1 MKSSMRDEYAKN
13 PRGGG
18 GSRST
23 FNLNETNKTTFN
35 ANSLIPIYWD
45 YMYPGEV
52 RKSTTRMFIRMSNPL
67 EFPLMDNIY
76 VTVHWF
82 DVSLRILWDN
92 FRKFYGEQDDP
103 GDSIDFTIPTLASG
117 NVDLTAGTVYTDL
130 CDYLGLPHVA
140 SFDQTDA
147 SALPFRA
154 YNKIFNYWYR
164 DQQLQNSIDE
174 STDDGPD
181 LGATDYGVK
190 QRGKRFD
197 YFTNQLPAPQRGEST
212 LIGGEVATGASIG
225 TEPTVMA
232 PLVHATNPYVLDA
245 DAATVDLSGSTG
257 NISRVLYPNT
267 TINELR
273 NAVAIQQ
280 FIEKDN
286 RAGTRFGEM
295 ILSHWGTEFQDAR
308 YAPVYLAGG
317 RAPIQITPV
326 LNQSNATATQA
337 LDLGDLGAIGAGSMQ
352 GASFTYACH
361 EPSILMGIM
370 SVTADQTYHQG
381 LKRQWSYRTRYDF
394 MWPEFQGIG
403 DQATLNKEI
412 YYQNSAADDTVFG
425 YAPRYEECRIGI
437 NRLSGEMRPDNALS
451 LDVWHVAQDFVS
463 LPLLNAAYI
472 ESSVPMGRVLQST
485 TQDHFIADIYV
496 QMSAT
501 RQLSL
506 TGVPGL
512 SRL

>member
-92 FRKFYGEQDDP
+92 FRKFYGEQDNP

-117 NVDLTAGTVYTDL
+117 NADLTAGTVYTDL

-181 LGATDYGVK
+181 LGATDYAVK

-197 YFTNQLPAPQRGEST
+197 YFTNQLPAPQRGDSIK
-212 LIGGEVATGASIG
+212 LPGEIASDAAIG
-225 TEPTVMA
+225 TEYAIVRNPNDTYNTVGTA
-232 PLVHATNPYVLDA
+232 GARAIVDATA
-245 DAATVDLSGSTG
+245 GSAG
-257 NISRVLYPNT
+257 RVLYNNA
-267 TINELR
+267 TINDLR
-273 NAVAIQQ
+273 NAVSIQL

-326 LNQSNATATQA
+326 LNQSNATATQDQ
-337 LDLGDLGAIGAGSMQ
+337 DLGDLGAIGSGSMQ

-412 YYQNSAADDTVFG
+412 YYQNNASDDLVFG

-451 LDVWHVAQDFVS
+451 LDVWHVAQDFVG
-463 LPLLNAAYI
+463 LPVLNSAYI
-472 ESSVPMGRVLQST
+472 ESAVPMGRVLQST
-485 TQDHFIADIYV
+485 INDHFIADVYI
-496 QMSAT
+496 QMSST

-506 TGVPGL
+506 TGIPGL

>member
-103 GDSIDFTIPTLASG
+103 GDSIDFTIPTVGTG
-117 NVDLTAGTVYTDL
+117 NDDLTDGSVFADL
-130 CDYLGLPHVA
+130 CDYLGLPHTA
-140 SFDQTDA
+140 SFDMLDA

-154 YNKIFNYWYR
+154 YNQIYNYWYR
-164 DQQLQNSIDE
+164 DQQLQDSINQ

-181 LGATDYGVK
+181 AGATDYGIK

-197 YFTNQLPAPQRGEST
+197 YFTNQLPAPQRGASIQ
-212 LIGGEVATGASIG
+212 IGGEVETA
-225 TEPTVMA
+225 
-232 PLVHATNPYVLDA
+232 
-245 DAATVDLSGSTG
+245 GSTG
-257 NISRVLYPNT
+257 TNIGIYSLAADADRRMDSSGATVQVDANAATAMYPNT

-280 FIEKDN
+280 FVEKDN

-326 LNQSNATATQA
+326 LNQSNATATEA
-337 LDLGDLGAIGAGSMQ
+337 LDLGDLGAIGSGSMQ

-403 DQATLNKEI
+403 DQATLNQEI
-412 YYQNSAADDTVFG
+412 YYQNTAADHTVFG

-485 TQDHFIADIYV
+485 VNDHFIADIYI

-506 TGVPGL
+506 TGIPGL

>member
-1 MKSSMRDEYAKN
+1 MRDEYAKN

-103 GDSIDFTIPTLASG
+103 GDSIDFTIPVVGSG
-117 NVDLTAGTVYTDL
+117 NDDLTDGTAWADL

-140 SFDQTDA
+140 SFDQADA

-154 YNKIFNYWYR
+154 YNQIFNYWYR
-164 DQQLQNSIDE
+164 DQQLQNSINM

-181 LGATDYGVK
+181 AGVTDYAVR

-197 YFTNQLPAPQRGEST
+197 YFTNQLPSPQRGDSIKMPGTVTTDATAGSDLTLVST
-212 LIGGEVATGASIG
+212 ANSDQYREMLS
-225 TEPTVMA
+225 
-232 PLVHATNPYVLDA
+232 D
-245 DAATVDLSGSTG
+245 ATVLRLGTTQGTVGDAM
-257 NISRVLYPNT
+257 YANT

-273 NAVAIQQ
+273 NAVAIQR
-280 FIEKDN
+280 FVELDN

-326 LNQSNATATQA
+326 LNQSNQTATEAQ
-337 LDLGDLGAIGAGSMQ
+337 DLGDLGAIGSGSLQ

-412 YYQNSAADDTVFG
+412 YYQNNASDDLVFG

-485 TQDHFIADIYV
+485 VQDHFIADIYI

-506 TGVPGL
+506 TGIPGL

>member
-45 YMYPGEV
+45 YLYPGEV

-92 FRKFYGEQDDP
+92 FRKFYGEQDNPD
-103 GDSIDFTIPTLASG
+103 DSIDFTIPTVGTG
-117 NVDLTAGTVYTDL
+117 NDDLTDGSAWADL
-130 CDYLGLPHVA
+130 CDYLGLPHTA
-140 SFDQTDA
+140 SFDMLDA

-154 YNKIFNYWYR
+154 YNQIYNYWYR
-164 DQQLQNSIDE
+164 DQQLQNSINM

-181 LGATDYGVK
+181 AGATDYGVK

-197 YFTNQLPAPQRGEST
+197 YFTNQLPAPQRGDAISFGGDVETTATAGQTIGVWSSGSSDHWLMDTDGAT
-212 LIGGEVATGASIG
+212 LDISASGGTGAE
-225 TEPTVMA
+225 TRRM
-232 PLVHATNPYVLDA
+232 
-245 DAATVDLSGSTG
+245 TVD
-257 NISRVLYPNT
+257 T

-273 NAVAIQQ
+273 NSIAIQQ
-280 FIEKDN
+280 FVEKDN

-326 LNQSNATATQA
+326 MNQSNATATEA
-337 LDLGDLGAIGAGSMQ
+337 MDLGDLGAIGSGSMQ
-352 GASFTYACH
+352 GASFTYACQ

-394 MWPEFQGIG
+394 MWPEFEGIG

-412 YYQNSAADDTVFG
+412 YYQNSAADDLVFG
-425 YAPRYEECRIGI
+425 FAPRYEECRIGI

-485 TQDHFIADIYV
+485 VNDHFIADIYI

-506 TGVPGL
+506 TGIPGL

>member
-181 LGATDYGVK
+181 LGATDYAVK

-212 LIGGEVATGASIG
+212 NIGGEVAFDFNPGSF
-225 TEPTVMA
+225 PTIESTSA
-232 PLVHATNPYVLDA
+232 GGFYRLDA
-245 DAATVDLSGSTG
+245 SGANVTPGAASTQQFA
-257 NISRVLYPNT
+257 LYPNT

-273 NAVAIQQ
+273 NAISVQQ

-326 LNQSNATATQA
+326 LNQSNATATQD
-337 LDLGDLGAIGAGSMQ
+337 LDLGDLGAIGSGSMQ

-412 YYQNSAADDTVFG
+412 YYQNAAADDLVFG

-451 LDVWHVAQDFVS
+451 LDVWHVAQDFVG
-463 LPLLNAAYI
+463 LPVLNSAYI

-485 TQDHFIADIYV
+485 INDHFIADIYI
-496 QMSAT
+496 QMSST

-506 TGVPGL
+506 TGIPGL

>member
-1 MKSSMRDEYAKN
+1 MKTAMRDEYAKN

-103 GDSIDFTIPTLASG
+103 GDSIDFTIPVVGSG
-117 NVDLTAGTVYTDL
+117 NDDLTDGTAWADL

-140 SFDQTDA
+140 SFDQADA
-147 SALPFRA
+147 AALPFRA
-154 YNKIFNYWYR
+154 YNQIYNYWYR
-164 DQQLQNSIDE
+164 DQQLQPSINM

-181 LGATDYGVK
+181 AGVTDYAVK

-197 YFTNQLPAPQRGEST
+197 YFTNQLPAPQRGESIKVPGSVT
-212 LIGGEVATGASIG
+212 TDATTGSDLTAWSTANSAWRKMDSGGTF
-225 TEPTVMA
+225 
-232 PLVHATNPYVLDA
+232 
-245 DAATVDLSGSTG
+245 VDLSVTAGG
-257 NISRVLYPNT
+257 AGAQLYADT

-273 NAVAIQQ
+273 NAVAIQR
-280 FIEKDN
+280 FVELDN

-326 LNQSNATATQA
+326 LNQSNQTATEAQ
-337 LDLGDLGAIGAGSMQ
+337 DLGDLGAIGSGSLQ

-412 YYQNSAADDTVFG
+412 YYQNNASDDLVFG

-485 TQDHFIADIYV
+485 VQDHFIADVYI

-506 TGVPGL
+506 TGIPGL